1 MAGPTI
7 KGLQRLSKYLV
18 GKYIVKKYNL
28 LLTRK
33 RSILFDIDTLSLIT
47 DKVRLIFINICN
59 QVFICIVFDFIQVFL
74 YPNNFSRSVIRAKGT
89 IRSQNSSTK
98 ESDKKLPI
106 ISINDVLLAKKLVWQ
121 NNKSYTPERE
131 KFCAQVIIAKIRTY
145 SKNFFFQRVKYF
157 FNHIE
162 WGGSSKKE

>member
-1 MAGPTI
+1 M
-7 KGLQRLSKYLV
+7 
-18 GKYIVKKYNL
+18 
-28 LLTRK
+28 
-33 RSILFDIDTLSLIT
+33 
-47 DKVRLIFINICN
+47 
-59 QVFICIVFDFIQVFL
+59 
-74 YPNNFSRSVIRAKGT
+74 IRAKGN
-89 IRSQNSSTK
+89 IRSQNSNNE

-145 SKNFFFQRVKYF
+145 SKNFFFFQRVKYF

>member
-1 MAGPTI
+1 M
-7 KGLQRLSKYLV
+7 
-18 GKYIVKKYNL
+18 
-28 LLTRK
+28 
-33 RSILFDIDTLSLIT
+33 
-47 DKVRLIFINICN
+47 
-59 QVFICIVFDFIQVFL
+59 
-74 YPNNFSRSVIRAKGT
+74 YPNNFSRFVIRAKGT

-106 ISINDVLLAKKLVWQ
+106 LSINDVLLAKKLVWQ

-131 KFCAQVIIAKIRTY
+131 KFCAQVIIAKIRTC
-145 SKNFFFQRVKYF
+145 SENFFFQRVKYF

>member
-1 MAGPTI
+1 M
-7 KGLQRLSKYLV
+7 
-18 GKYIVKKYNL
+18 
-28 LLTRK
+28 
-33 RSILFDIDTLSLIT
+33 
-47 DKVRLIFINICN
+47 
-59 QVFICIVFDFIQVFL
+59 
-74 YPNNFSRSVIRAKGT
+74 IRAKGT

-131 KFCAQVIIAKIRTY
+131 KFCAQVIIAN
-145 SKNFFFQRVKYF
+145 SNLFQEFFFQRVKYF

>member
-1 MAGPTI
+1 M
-7 KGLQRLSKYLV
+7 
-18 GKYIVKKYNL
+18 
-28 LLTRK
+28 
-33 RSILFDIDTLSLIT
+33 
-47 DKVRLIFINICN
+47 
-59 QVFICIVFDFIQVFL
+59 
-74 YPNNFSRSVIRAKGT
+74 IRAKGT

-145 SKNFFFQRVKYF
+145 SKNFFFKGSNIFLTTLNGEVLPRKNDYIIS
-157 FNHIE
+157 HID
-162 WGGSSKKE
+162 SSKNWTQRQPQKTLKLFFFFSIQYYFLHSVLKFGKNCISVKLQFRHLCQEGAILLPPS

>member
-1 MAGPTI
+1 M
-7 KGLQRLSKYLV
+7 
-18 GKYIVKKYNL
+18 
-28 LLTRK
+28 
-33 RSILFDIDTLSLIT
+33 
-47 DKVRLIFINICN
+47 
-59 QVFICIVFDFIQVFL
+59 
-74 YPNNFSRSVIRAKGT
+74 IRVKGT

>member
-1 MAGPTI
+1 M
-7 KGLQRLSKYLV
+7 
-18 GKYIVKKYNL
+18 
-28 LLTRK
+28 
-33 RSILFDIDTLSLIT
+33 
-47 DKVRLIFINICN
+47 
-59 QVFICIVFDFIQVFL
+59 
-74 YPNNFSRSVIRAKGT
+74 IRAKGN
-89 IRSQNSSTK
+89 IRSQNSNNE

>member
-1 MAGPTI
+1 M
-7 KGLQRLSKYLV
+7 
-18 GKYIVKKYNL
+18 
-28 LLTRK
+28 
-33 RSILFDIDTLSLIT
+33 
-47 DKVRLIFINICN
+47 
-59 QVFICIVFDFIQVFL
+59 
-74 YPNNFSRSVIRAKGT
+74 IRAKGN
-89 IRSQNSSTK
+89 IRSQNSNNE

-121 NNKSYTPERE
+121 NNKSYTQERE
-131 KFCAQVIIAKIRTY
+131 KFCAQVIIAKIRTC